1 MSYFSEG
8 NKSYNKKEYEKAIDC
23 YKKSVSE
30 KENEACSLYNL
41 GVCFIKLKNYKSAI
55 LMLQKAIELQRE
67 SKYYFNLGY
76 CYAMLNV
83 TDKALLNFNVSWA
96 LNNNDFDCERAIS
109 MLTTKIL
116 KGWIYQR

>member
-8 NKSYNKKEYEKAIDC
+8 NKSYNNKEYEKAIDC

-55 LMLQKAIELQRE
+55 VMLQKAIELQKE
-67 SKYYFNLGY
+67 SKYYFNLAY

-83 TDKALLNFNVSWA
+83 TDKALLNFNISWA
-96 LNNNDFDCERAIS
+96 LNNDDFDCERAIY
-109 MLTTKIL
+109 MLTRKIL
-116 KGWIYQR
+116 KG